1 MTFVEGV
8 YSGVMYAA
16 VFGINNGVTMT
27 YFSFFWPKFFGRK
40 HLGSIQGTASMIMV
54 VGASIGPIPL
64 AIAAD
69 FTGDYDLTL
78 RFLALLPATFSIVAL
93 FLKHPSQEQAF

>member
-27 YFSFFWPKFFGRK
+27 YFLFFWPQFFGRK

-69 FTGDYDLTL
+69 FTVNYDLML
-78 RFLALLPATFSIVAL
+78 RFLALLPATFSIAAL
-93 FLKHPSQEQAF
+93 FLKHPS